1 MKADGIILQRGPS
14 HHVARVFIYACL
26 AVMAVVY
33 LLPLIVVVL
42 TSLKDLDDIRNGS
55 ILSVPQRWTVEPW
68 RQAWSEACIGL
79 RCAGIKS
86 FFVNSI
92 AMIVPAVVMSTAI
105 GALNGYA
112 LTQWKFRGADLIF
125 AMLLFGVFIPFQI
138 ILIPMARTLGAIGI
152 ANTMVGLIA
161 VHVVYGI
168 PFTTLFFRNYFL
180 SLPSDLVKAARVD
193 GAGFYQTLWRVI
205 LPISIPCFVV
215 SIIWQFTNIWNDFIF
230 GTTFTSGDNV
240 PVTVALNNV
249 VNTTTGVKAYNV
261 DMASVVMTALPT
273 LAIYVFAGRYF
284 LRGLMAGSIKG

>member
-1 MKADGIILQRGPS
+1 MIGDGIILQRGPS
-14 HHVARVFIYACL
+14 HHVARIFIYMCL
-26 AVMAVVY
+26 IIVAMVY
-33 LLPLIVVVL
+33 LLPLLVVVL
-42 TSLKDLDDIRNGS
+42 TSVKDLDDIRNGS
-55 ILSVPQRWTVEPW
+55 ILSLPQRVTFEPW

-79 RCAGIKS
+79 RCSGLKG

-92 AMIVPAVVMSTAI
+92 VMIVPAVTISTAA
-105 GALNGYA
+105 GAINGYA

-152 ANTMVGLIA
+152 ANTVVGLIT

-193 GAGFYQTLWRVI
+193 GAGFYQTLWRII
-205 LPISIPCFVV
+205 LPISVPCFVV

>member
-1 MKADGIILQRGPS
+1 MSADGIILQRGTS
-14 HHVARVFIYACL
+14 YHVARIFIYTCL
-26 AVMAVVY
+26 IIVAMVY
-33 LLPLIVVVL
+33 LLPLLVVVL
-42 TSLKDLDDIRNGS
+42 TSVKDLDDIRSGS
-55 ILSVPQRWTVEPW
+55 ILSLPQRVTFEPW

-79 RCAGIKS
+79 RCAGLKD
-86 FFVNSI
+86 FFVNSVL
-92 AMIVPAVVMSTAI
+92 MIVPAVTISTAA
-105 GALNGYA
+105 GAVNGYA

-138 ILIPMARTLGAIGI
+138 ILIPMARTLGAIGV
-152 ANTMVGLIA
+152 ANTVVGLIT

-193 GAGFYQTLWRVI
+193 GAGFYQTLWRII
-205 LPISIPCFVV
+205 LPISVPCFVV

-261 DMASVVMTALPT
+261 DMASVIMTALPT